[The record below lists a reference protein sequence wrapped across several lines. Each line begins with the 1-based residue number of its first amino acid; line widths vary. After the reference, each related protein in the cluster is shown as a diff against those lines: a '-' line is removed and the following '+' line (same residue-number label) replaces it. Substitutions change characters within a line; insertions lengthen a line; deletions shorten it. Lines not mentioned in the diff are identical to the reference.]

1 MMFLKDLF
9 RDKEFNSK
17 LIFLA
22 LPITFQNVM
31 IALVAAADALML
43 GNLDQD
49 AMAAVSLATQ
59 IQFIQNVLLFSIIA
73 GAGILGAQYWG
84 KKDMAVLGCIFGS
97 NIRKCLLISI
107 LFFAGCRYFPEHLM
121 RLFASDKILID
132 YGAMYLKTASWS
144 YLLSGVSQ
152 CYLGIMRVTDHATRS
167 AVISSG
173 AVVLNII
180 FNALLIFGIAG
191 FPALGI
197 RGAAVATVC
206 ARIIELLLCL
216 STGFEKNFLK
226 LKLKEFFSFNK
237 ILEYDFWK
245 YTLPVLGSG
254 ILWGIGFT
262 SYTAIMGH
270 LGRDSAAAN
279 SIAAVVRDLICC
291 LCGGIAVGCSILIG
305 NELGAGRLET
315 GRKYGDKS
323 AVLSFLSG
331 VISAVMILLSI
342 PLVLKLVNLTPLAR
356 EYTIG
361 MFLIL
366 SFYMIGR
373 CICTVVING
382 VFYAGGDSLF
392 DVYSLVVCMWGI
404 ALPCAFFGA
413 FYFHLPVLAIY
424 ACTCLDE
431 VGKVPWVIWH
441 YKKYKWVRNITR
453 S

>member
-1 MMFLKDLF
+1 MMFL
-9 RDKEFNSK
+9 DKEFNSK

-84 KKDMAVLGCIFGS
+84 KKDIAVLGSIFGS

-144 YLLSGVSQ
+144 YLISGVSQ

-226 LKLKEFFSFNK
+226 LKLK
-237 ILEYDFWK
+237 
-245 YTLPVLGSG
+245 
-254 ILWGIGFT
+254 
-262 SYTAIMGH
+262 
-270 LGRDSAAAN
+270 
-279 SIAAVVRDLICC
+279 
-291 LCGGIAVGCSILIG
+291 
-305 NELGAGRLET
+305 
-315 GRKYGDKS
+315 
-323 AVLSFLSG
+323 
-331 VISAVMILLSI
+331 
-342 PLVLKLVNLTPLAR
+342 
-356 EYTIG
+356 
-361 MFLIL
+361 
-366 SFYMIGR
+366 
-373 CICTVVING
+373 
-382 VFYAGGDSLF
+382 
-392 DVYSLVVCMWGI
+392 
-404 ALPCAFFGA
+404 
-413 FYFHLPVLAIY
+413 
-424 ACTCLDE
+424 
-431 VGKVPWVIWH
+431 
-441 YKKYKWVRNITR
+441 
-453 S
+453 